1 MASVPR
7 KASPPR
13 QLRIVQGEYM
23 PEEKRDSMLS
33 PYRVLDLTDEK
44 GLLCG
49 KILGDM
55 GADVIKIEKPGGD
68 AARSIGPFYHDE
80 PHPEK
85 SLFWFSLNTSKRGIT
100 LDIEAADGREILKKL
115 LKSADFVIESFPRG
129 YLDQLGLGYSSLDK
143 IKPGIIL
150 VSITPFGQTGPYRD
164 YKITD
169 IVAWALS
176 GEMSGWGDPDRPPVR
191 ISHHAQA
198 YLNAAADGAI
208 GALVALWQRQNS
220 GEGQQIDVSIQESL
234 SIMDGDNRNPAWSRN
249 PGTVRRRGEPAMGGG
264 GGIGHRTT
272 RLFKCK
278 DGYVSWSHGG
288 ASVLAPSL
296 PLIRWMQAE
305 GMSNEFLDTFNWSRP
320 DFGQISQEE
329 MDKIEEPTAKFF
341 LTKTK
346 AELLA
351 GAIKH
356 DVMLY
361 PVATT
366 ADMLQDPQL
375 KARNFWVEVEHPE
388 LGVKITY
395 LGAFGACSETPPRIY
410 RRAPLIGEHN
420 REIYEDELG
429 ISKEELTIL
438 KQGGVI

>member
-1 MASVPR
+1 
-7 KASPPR
+7 
-13 QLRIVQGEYM
+13 M
-23 PEEKRDSMLS
+23 PDKPESMLS

-55 GADVIKIEKPGGD
+55 GADVIKIERPGGD
-68 AARSIGPFYHDE
+68 EARNLGPFFHDE
-80 PHPEK
+80 PDPEK
-85 SLFWFSLNTSKRGIT
+85 SLFWFSVNTSKRGIT
-100 LDIEAADGREILKKL
+100 LDIESKDGQEIFKKL
-115 LKSADFVIESFPRG
+115 LKTADFVIESFQPG
-129 YLDQLGLGYSSLDK
+129 YMDKLKLGYSAMNK

-150 VSITPFGQTGPYRD
+150 VSISHFGQTGPWCD
-164 YKITD
+164 LKSSD

-191 ISHHAQA
+191 ISHHAQG

-208 GALVALWQRQNS
+208 GALVALWQRQAS
-220 GEGQQIDVSIQESL
+220 GEGQHIDVSVQEAL
-234 SIMDGDNRNPAWSRN
+234 SIMDGDNRNPAWSRM
-249 PGTVRRRGEPAMGGG
+249 PGAVRMRGEQAITSP
-264 GGIGHRTT
+264 HKTT
-272 RLFKCK
+272 RIFKCK

-296 PLIRWMQAE
+296 PIIKWMQAE
-305 GMSNEFLDTFNWSRP
+305 GMSNEFLDNFNWNRP
-320 DFGQISQEE
+320 DFNQIPQEE
-329 MDKIEEPTAKFF
+329 MDKIEEPTARFF

-366 ADMLQDPQL
+366 ADMFHDPQL
-375 KARNFWVEVEHPE
+375 KARDFWVDVEHPE

-395 LGAFGACSETPPRIY
+395 PGAFGAFSETPPQIY

-420 REIYEDELG
+420 HEIYEGELG
-429 ISKEELTIL
+429 ISTEQLTVL
-438 KQGGVI
+438 KQAGVI